1 MSRVTSKVSVL
12 GSGAWG
18 TTLAQVLADAGQEVL
33 IWGRNLSVVDEI
45 NNDHTNHSFLPGA
58 QLPSSIRATSD
69 VQEAF
74 TFGESL
80 VLAIPAQSLRENLVS
95 WKGIFPVAKPII
107 STLKGIEAQSLS
119 RMTEIVVAELGT
131 SLENIGLI
139 TGPNLAAEMI
149 LRQPAGAVAA
159 SVNPEISALMIEL
172 FTTPYFRVYPSHDL
186 VGCELAGATKSVIA
200 LAVGMAVGLELGEN
214 TQSMI
219 ITRGLSEVARFGQA
233 YGADPLTNLGLAGM
247 GDLVASCGSGLSRNR
262 TFGEV
267 LGRMGSLEKTRSQVA
282 KTVEGVASAPAILE
296 LAHRVGVEVPIIEAV
311 ADAVSGKI
319 TPRQALDRLMTVPL
333 EEEIEVE

>member
-1 MSRVTSKVSVL
+1 MSRVSVL

-18 TTLAQVLADAGQEVL
+18 TTLSQVLADAGHEVL
-33 IWGRNLSVVDEI
+33 VWGRNVAVVKEI
-45 NNDHTNHSFLPGA
+45 NDDHTNHSFLPGA
-58 QLPSSIRATSD
+58 QLPSSIKATTNVS
-69 VQEAF
+69 EAF
-74 TFGESL
+74 DFGDAL
-80 VLAIPAQSLRENLVS
+80 VLAIPAQTLRENLLA
-95 WKGIFPVAKPII
+95 WKSTFPLSKPII
-107 STLKGIEAQSLS
+107 STLKGIEAETHS
-119 RMTEIVVAELGT
+119 RMTEIVVNELGAA
-131 SLENIGLI
+131 LENIGLI

-159 SVNPEISALMIEL
+159 SVNADVSELIINL
-172 FTTPYFRVYPSHDL
+172 FTTPYFRVYPSSDL

-200 LAVGMAVGLELGEN
+200 LAVGMAVGLDLGEN

-267 LGRMGSLEKTRSQVA
+267 LGRTGSIEQTRAQVA

-311 ADAVSGKI
+311 ADVVSGNI

-333 EEEIEVE
+333 EGEIK